1 MSVLQRVSVFSTP
14 LQGSW
19 LVWTVFMG
27 RCMLSKLN
35 STLTLATYLLGDL
48 LQSND
53 NLQFILS
60 VECHLPCTYLL
71 IHYLFL

>member
-1 MSVLQRVSVFSTP
+1 
-14 LQGSW
+14 
-19 LVWTVFMG
+19 MG